1 MKRKKRILVSPLD
14 WGIGHATR
22 CIPIIRELIKHNFE
36 ILLSSSGRSEVLL
49 RKEFPDVQFIS
60 LKGYNIKYSKDGRM
74 MIWRMFFQIPKI
86 LLGIIQEHKNLKK
99 IIKEYEID
107 AIISDNRYGMWNSS
121 ICSVFISH
129 QIQIKSPLFSNLIN
143 QINLFF
149 LKKYTECWVPDCN
162 KNKLSGELSISSES
176 SIKYI
181 GPLSR
186 LKYRETNKEYDICF
200 LISGPEPQ
208 RTILEKIA
216 TDNLVKWGA
225 KSCIILGKPEE
236 EYVETIGNCKIYSY
250 LNAKELNTILLK
262 SKIVI
267 CRSGYSTIMD
277 LDKLKLEAIFIPT
290 PGQKEQEYLA
300 EYLEEQGICFYQNQE
315 DFDLTKSLVKSEKYS
330 GFKNYTKTEIDWN
343 KLFKI
348 FEE

>member
-36 ILLSSSGRSEVLL
+36 IILSSSGRSEVLL
-49 RKEFPDVQFIS
+49 RKEFPDLQFIS

-86 LLGIIQEHKNLKK
+86 VLGIIQEHKNLKK
-99 IIKEYEID
+99 IIKEYNID
-107 AIISDNRYGMWNSS
+107 AVISDNRYGMWNSS

-129 QIQIKSPLFSNLIN
+129 QTQIKSPLFSNFIN
-143 QINLFF
+143 QINHFF
-149 LKKYTECWVPDCN
+149 LKKYTESWVPDCN

-181 GPLSR
+181 GTLSR
-186 LKYRETNKEYDICF
+186 LKYRKTKKEYDICF

-216 TDNLVKWGA
+216 TDNLIKWET

-236 EYVETIGNCKIYSY
+236 EYVETIGNCEIYSY

-262 SKIVI
+262 SKIVV

-277 LDKLKLEAIFIPT
+277 LEKLKLEAIFIPT

-300 EYLEEQGICFYQNQE
+300 EYLEKQGICFYQNQK
-315 DFDLTKSLVKSEKYS
+315 DFDLTKSLLKSKEYS
-330 GFKNYTKTEIDWN
+330 GFKSFGESETDWN

>member
-22 CIPIIRELIKHNFE
+22 CIPIIRELIKHNFD
-36 ILLSSSGRSEVLL
+36 IILSSSGRSEVLL
-49 RKEFPDVQFIS
+49 RKEFPDLQFIS
-60 LKGYNIKYSKDGRM
+60 SKGYNIEYSKNKRM
-74 MIWRMFFQIPKI
+74 MIWYMFIQIPKI
-86 LLGIIQEHKNLKK
+86 LVGIVNEHKNLKK
-99 IIKEYEID
+99 LIKDYKID
-107 AIISDNRYGMWNSS
+107 AVISDNRYGMWNSS
-121 ICSVFISH
+121 IPSVFISH
-129 QIQIKSPLFSNLIN
+129 QIHIKSPLFSNLIN
-143 QINLFF
+143 RINLFF
-149 LKKYTECWVPDCN
+149 IKKYTECWVPDCN
-162 KNKLSGELSISSES
+162 NKKLSGELSKSSED

-186 LKYRETNKEYDICF
+186 FKYRKIKKKYNICF

-208 RTILEKIA
+208 RTIIEKIA
-216 TDNLVKWGA
+216 TENPVERGI

-236 EYVETIGNCKIYSY
+236 EGVKSIGNCKIYSY
-250 LNAKELNTILLK
+250 LNTKELNTILLQ
-262 SKIVI
+262 SEIVI

-277 LDKLKLEAIFIPT
+277 LDKLNLKAIFIPT

-300 EYLEEQGICFYQNQE
+300 EYLEKQGICFYQNQE
-315 DFDLTKSLVKSEKYS
+315 DFNLKEALIKSEEYS
-330 GFKNYTKTEIDWN
+330 GFRKSSESTVKWK